1 MDFLALFLGI
11 FIGVLIG
18 FLIARLRSR
27 ARTGSTEEETRLRAE
42 LERVGLALAGAQERI
57 RSLEARCAEWKE
69 EQAGWSGRLE
79 RLQREKSGLEAE
91 VARLEQELEGTRA
104 AAGEKLAELTSARD
118 QLVMTFRATA
128 AQLLQETREQGV
140 DQQREKLEIAL
151 RPFQDQLKGFQE
163 LVRTTYSEEVR
174 DRVAL
179 KKEIELLA
187 LRHQSLSQ
195 EAQRLTLA
203 LTGSSKVR
211 GDWGEITL
219 LRLLEKS
226 GLREGH
232 EFRIQESSTQADGSR
247 LRPDVVVSLP
257 HDGALI
263 IDSKLQLVSWMK
275 VCEATTPEEA
285 RNAGVELAAA
295 VRTHFRSL
303 NRKSY
308 QELYSDSIDL
318 VVMYLPIDAALLAA
332 LDASPEL
339 FEEAHALGV
348 ILTGPTL
355 LMALL
360 GSLAQQWRTRQ
371 QERNVVKIA
380 KLAEALG
387 KKLEGF
393 LVSYEELGQRL
404 RQGVA
409 VYNRGWGQLAAGN
422 GNVIRRAAE
431 LGELGIK
438 SARKLGVDWE
448 TADLAVESVPL
459 AEEPVED

>member
-1 MDFLALFLGI
+1 MDFLSWFLGF
-11 FIGVLIG
+11 FIGGLVG
-18 FLIARLRSR
+18 FSVARLRSR
-27 ARTGSTEEETRLRAE
+27 SRIGNPEQEVAQRAE
-42 LERVGLALAGAQERI
+42 LEHVGLLLAGAQERI
-57 RSLEARCAEWKE
+57 RSLEARCAEWRE
-69 EQAGWSGRLE
+69 EQAVCSGRLD
-79 RLQREKSGLEAE
+79 RLQRDKSGLEAE
-91 VARLEQELEGTRA
+91 VARLEQALEGTRA
-104 AAGEKLAELTSARD
+104 AADEKLAELKSARD
-118 QLVMTFRATA
+118 QLVTTFRATA

-140 DQQREKLEIAL
+140 EQQREKLELAL

-174 DRVAL
+174 DRASL

-232 EFRIQESSTQADGSR
+232 EFRIQESTTRADGSR

-257 HDGALI
+257 QDGALV
-263 IDSKLQLVSWMK
+263 IDSKLQLISWMK
-275 VCEATTPEEA
+275 VCEATTPEEIRSA
-285 RNAGVELAAA
+285 SAELATAI
-295 VRTHFRSL
+295 RTHFRSL

-308 QELYSDSIDL
+308 QSIYKDSMDL
-318 VVMYLPIDAALLAA
+318 VVMYLPIDAMLMAA
-332 LDASPEL
+332 LEAAPEL

-360 GSLAQQWRTRQ
+360 SSLAQQWRTRHQ
-371 QERNVVKIA
+371 DQNVVKIA
-380 KLAEALG
+380 KLAESLG

-393 LVSYEELGQRL
+393 LANYEEIGQRL

-409 VYNRGWGQLAAGN
+409 VYNRGWGQLAGGN

-438 SARKLGVDWE
+438 SAKKLGVDWE
-448 TADLAVESVPL
+448 TAELAVEMLPL
-459 AEEPVED
+459 AGDPLED

>member
-1 MDFLALFLGI
+1 MDFLSWFLGF
-11 FIGVLIG
+11 FIGVVFGLAV
-18 FLIARLRSR
+18 ARLRSR
-27 ARTGSTEEETRLRAE
+27 RPEENAGEEALRAE
-42 LERVGLALAGAQERI
+42 LERVGLVLAAAQERI
-57 RSLEARCAEWKE
+57 RSLDARCAEWKE
-69 EQAGWSGRLE
+69 EQAVCSGRLD
-79 RLQREKSGLEAE
+79 RLQRDKSGLETE
-91 VARLEQELEGTRA
+91 VARLEQALEGTRTA
-104 AAGEKLAELTSARD
+104 AEEKLAEVKSARD
-118 QLVMTFRATA
+118 QLVTTFRATA

-140 DQQREKLEIAL
+140 EQQREKLELAL
-151 RPFQDQLKGFQE
+151 RPFQEQLRGFQE

-174 DRVAL
+174 DRAAL

-232 EFRIQESSTQADGSR
+232 EFRIQESTTREDGSR

-257 HDGALI
+257 HEGALV

-275 VCEATTPEEA
+275 ICEATTPEETRSA
-285 RNAGVELAAA
+285 AGELAAA
-295 VRTHFRSL
+295 IRAHFRSL

-308 QELYSDSIDL
+308 QALYKDSIDL
-318 VVMYLPIDAALLAA
+318 VVMYLSIDAALLAA
-332 LDASPEL
+332 LEAAPEL

-360 GSLAQQWRTRQ
+360 GSLAQQWRTRH
-371 QERNVVKIA
+371 QEQNVVKIA
-380 KLAEALG
+380 KLAESLG

-393 LVSYEELGQRL
+393 LVNYEELGQRL
-404 RQGVA
+404 RQGVGA
-409 VYNRGWGQLAAGN
+409 YNRCWGQLAAGS

-431 LGELGIK
+431 LGDLGIK

-448 TADLAVESVPL
+448 TVELAVEMVPL
-459 AEEPVED
+459 TGDPLED